1 MEFKE
6 LRVRDDIIASLL
18 KQGIS
23 QPTQIQELA
32 IPPIIQGE
40 DVVAQS
46 KTGSGKT
53 LAYAIPIVQ
62 NLKNERG
69 VKALIIAPTREL
81 CSQIA
86 EEMVKISA
94 RRLFIQTAYGG
105 VSIEPQIRN
114 MPHTDILVGAPG
126 RLLDLIH
133 RRVLRLDRLQFL
145 VLDEGDRMFDMGFIN
160 DIDEIIRATPK
171 DRQTLLFSATVPNE
185 IKHLIERYMNSPT
198 YIKTAQHVE
207 AHLLKQYFYYVPHP
221 LKMTV
226 MVNLLKNEE
235 SELSLVFCATKH
247 GANLLTKVIRANGIN
262 VEPLHGN
269 ISQSKRDSTTKR
281 FKHGEIKVLVA
292 TDVAARGLDID
303 KISHVYNFDV
313 PNPMSVYTHRIGRT
327 ARIGKTGA
335 AITIVSERD
344 SALFGDIYEAFKEK
358 LTELQVTP
366 KLSAPITAASPEERR
381 RSGPFQHNRGSRYAH
396 NDRHSGMGH
405 PRHSFSRSSRSHNW
419 RRDGR

>member
-1 MEFKE
+1 MDFKE
-6 LRVRDDIIASLL
+6 LKVRDDIIASLL
-18 KQGIS
+18 KQNIS
-23 QPTQIQELA
+23 QPTQIQELT
-32 IPPIIQGE
+32 IPSILQGK
-40 DVVAQS
+40 DIVAQS

-53 LAYAIPIVQ
+53 LAYIIPIVQ
-62 NLKNERG
+62 NMKNERG
-69 VKALIIAPTREL
+69 VKALVIAPTREL

-86 EEMVKISA
+86 EEITKIST
-94 RRLFIQTAYGG
+94 RRLFVQTAYGG

-126 RLLDLIH
+126 RILDLMN
-133 RRVLRLDRLQFL
+133 RRVLNFDRLQFL

-160 DIDEIIRATPK
+160 DIDRIIRATPK
-171 DRQTLLFSATVPNE
+171 HKQTLLFSATVPNE
-185 IKHLIERYMNSPT
+185 IKHLIERYMNSPQ
-198 YIKTAQHVE
+198 YVKVSEHVE
-207 AHLLKQYFYYVPHP
+207 AHLLKQYYYYVPHR

-226 MVNLLKNEE
+226 MINLLKNEE
-235 SELSLVFCATKH
+235 SELSLVFCSTKR

-313 PNPMSVYTHRIGRT
+313 PNPMLVYTHRIGRT

-335 AITIVSERD
+335 AISLVSERD
-344 SALFGDIYEAFKEK
+344 SQSFGDIYEAFKGK
-358 LTELQVTP
+358 ITELQLTP
-366 KLSAPITAASPEERR
+366 ELKAPTIAVIHEERR
-381 RSGPFQHNRGSRYAH
+381 PHRSFNRSGRGGRPF
-396 NDRHSGMGH
+396 
-405 PRHSFSRSSRSHNW
+405 
-419 RRDGR
+419 RRR